1 MRAYRGVALA
11 IALFVAAVASAGPV
25 MAQQASEPVTVYAAD
40 VEVSFIPD
48 PSGFFFPTTNALL
61 TFSSDDPE
69 GATSE
74 EITGLE
80 DGEAVVGLD
89 FRPLTGMLYALT
101 DGSQLYTIDP
111 ASAEATAVG
120 EPFDNPELD
129 GESFGF
135 DFNPSVDRIRVV
147 ADSGQNLRLDPNTG
161 GVAMEDGDLNYA
173 ADDANSAESAAV
185 VAAGYS
191 NNEDQTGRPMAERA
205 TTLFVVDS
213 ELDVLAIQDPPNE
226 GVLRTVGAL
235 GEDVGPNTSIDV
247 VSASNA
253 FAAHDNDFSTL
264 NLSTGELTLI
274 GTIEAAADV
283 TALAV
288 SLGPDNT
295 TDFPDEGEQVFV
307 ATELN
312 RLIEFNSGSPETDTA
327 QTLIT
332 GLGLGQT
339 VAALDFRP
347 ATGELYALSS
357 DDIVFTI
364 DPDTGRATRV
374 SSAEGPELD
383 GELVGFDF
391 NPSVDRIRLVTDAGE
406 NFRLEPESGTVSAE
420 DGDLAYA
427 AGDPGAAESMTVTDA
442 AYTENFASVMGTPTQ
457 LFVLDTGRDALAL
470 QNPPNDGVLN
480 SVGDLGVDAQGP
492 GGFDVA
498 QSGQA
503 FAALTIEDTPIFGTV
518 NLMSGAFT
526 AVGEIDAPEGITA
539 MAVETNVSRL
549 FGLDRF
555 ETAAQLSRQTFE
567 PGVDTVFIATG
578 QEFADALAGGPPG
591 AMLGAPILL
600 VTQTELPPVTATEL
614 DRLNPGEIVVLGG
627 PVAVGQPVFDRL
639 GEFTDGE
646 VRRIEGQNRF
656 ETAAQIARTYYE
668 SDTAVAYVATGQNFP
683 DALAGGPAAFL
694 EGGPVVLVTPSEVTG
709 PTEAVL
715 RELEPQ
721 RIVVLGG
728 NEAVNEPVGTRLDE
742 FTEGVVE
749 RRAGQNR
756 FDTAAIIADESFAE
770 TATSTVYVTTGA
782 KFPDALATV
791 PLTGQE
797 PGAILLVE
805 LDRIPAETEAILGR
819 LEPDRIVIVGGPAV
833 VNDAVARR
841 LETFAR
847 NDDQG

>member
-1 MRAYRGVALA
+1 MRVSRGVVLA
-11 IALFVAAVASAGPV
+11 TVLLVAAFAGASSAMAQAPELPLGPINSASAP
-25 MAQQASEPVTVYAAD
+25 AD
-40 VEVSFIPD
+40 
-48 PSGFFFPTTNALL
+48 
-61 TFSSDDPE
+61 
-69 GATSE
+69 
-74 EITGLE
+74 
-80 DGEAVVGLD
+80 
-89 FRPLTGMLYALT
+89 
-101 DGSQLYTIDP
+101 
-111 ASAEATAVG
+111 
-120 EPFDNPELD
+120 
-129 GESFGF
+129 
-135 DFNPSVDRIRVV
+135 
-147 ADSGQNLRLDPNTG
+147 
-161 GVAMEDGDLNYA
+161 
-173 ADDANSAESAAV
+173 
-185 VAAGYS
+185 
-191 NNEDQTGRPMAERA
+191 
-205 TTLFVVDS
+205 
-213 ELDVLAIQDPPNE
+213 
-226 GVLRTVGAL
+226 
-235 GEDVGPNTSIDV
+235 
-247 VSASNA
+247 
-253 FAAHDNDFSTL
+253 
-264 NLSTGELTLI
+264 
-274 GTIEAAADV
+274 
-283 TALAV
+283 
-288 SLGPDNT
+288 
-295 TDFPDEGEQVFV
+295 GEQVFV

-327 QTLIT
+327 QTFIT

-357 DDIVFTI
+357 DDLVFTI

-374 SSAEGPELD
+374 SGAEGPDLE
-383 GELVGFDF
+383 GGLVGFDF
-391 NPSVDRIRLVTDAGE
+391 NPSVDRIRVVTDAGE
-406 NFRLEPESGTVSAE
+406 NLRLEPESGTVAAE
-420 DGDLAYA
+420 DGNLAYA

-457 LFVLDTGRDALAL
+457 LFVLDTSRDALAL
-470 QNPPNDGVLN
+470 QNPPNEGVLT
-480 SVGDLGVDAQGP
+480 SVGDLGVDAEGP

-503 FAALTIEDTPIFGTV
+503 FAALTIGGTPTFGTV
-518 NLMSGAFT
+518 DLASGAFT
-526 AVGEIDAPEGITA
+526 TVGEIDAQEGITA
-539 MAVETNVSRL
+539 MAVETDVSRL

-567 PGVDTVFIATG
+567 PEVDTVFIATG

-600 VTQTELPPVTATEL
+600 VTATELPPVTAAEL
-614 DRLNPGEIVVLGG
+614 DRLDPGEIVVLGG
-627 PVAVGQPVFDRL
+627 PVAVDAPVFDRL

-656 ETAAQIARTYYE
+656 ETAANIARTYYE
-668 SDTAVAYVATGQNFP
+668 SETAVVYVATGQNFP

-694 EGGPVVLVTPSEVTG
+694 EGGPVVLVTRDEVTG

-715 RELEPQ
+715 RDLEPE

-728 NEAVNEPVGTRLDE
+728 NEAVNDQVGVRLDE
-742 FTEGVVE
+742 FTEGPVE

-756 FDTAAIIADESFAE
+756 FDTAARIADASFAE

-805 LDRIPAETEAILGR
+805 VDRIPRETEEVLGR
-819 LEPDRIVIVGGPAV
+819 LQPDRIVIVGGPAV